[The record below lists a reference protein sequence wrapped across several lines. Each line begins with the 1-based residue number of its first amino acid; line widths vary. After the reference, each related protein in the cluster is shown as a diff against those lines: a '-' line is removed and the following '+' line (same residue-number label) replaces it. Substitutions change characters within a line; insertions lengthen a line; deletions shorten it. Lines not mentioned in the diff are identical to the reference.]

1 MIQHGNVIKT
11 NMKPEVG
18 KYYRRL
24 NNEVMILFTVIF
36 IQKDDSIITEIS
48 NEQFSYQ
55 MNNYIK

>member
-1 MIQHGNVIKT
+1 
-11 NMKPEVG
+11 MKPEVG

-55 MNNYIK
+55 MNNYIKQN